1 MIMNLCRTV
10 LLLFSCIA
18 ILCACDGQDPK
29 TETGGGPG
37 SKVGRPA
44 PEAGYITARPQRI
57 ALTNELPGR
66 VKAYRTAEIRPQ
78 VSGIIQSRLFKE
90 GSFVEK
96 DQQLYQIDPARYD
109 ADHQRARAN
118 LQNAMAEL
126 QTASSLA
133 RRYRRLIGA
142 KAVSAQ
148 EYDEAVADVEK
159 AKAAVALAE
168 AEVKTAKINL
178 DYTKVHA
185 PISGYIGP
193 SGVTE
198 GALVTA
204 QQQTALATIRQLD
217 PVYIDLSQSAA
228 EARQLQERIMA
239 DRLDGKTE
247 TEYNVVLLPG
257 NTGETYPHVGALD
270 ATDLSVDQQ
279 TGTIRL
285 RTVFPN
291 PATILLPGMF
301 VRASLKLAEAAESI
315 IVPQKSVAIGPGGA
329 KSVWVI
335 GENNTVEKRRIRTG
349 APYENNWVVLEGL
362 QIGDRVIVEGT
373 MMLREGASVKPVELD
388 ASDVAGV
395 RELPS
400 DTPDDRAPP
409 PDSAWREPEAAGPI
423 GEISEPEPEPNPEPA
438 KTAAPREESGAE

>member
-1 MIMNLCRTV
+1 MNLCRTV

-18 ILCACDGQDPK
+18 LLCACDGRDPK
-29 TETGGGPG
+29 AETGGGPG
-37 SKVGRPA
+37 SKAGRPA
-44 PEAGYITARPQRI
+44 PEAGYITVRPQRI

-90 GSFVEK
+90 GSFVEEG
-96 DQQLYQIDPARYD
+96 QQLYQIDPARYD

-118 LQNAMAEL
+118 LQNAKAEL

-133 RRYRRLIGA
+133 RRYRKLIGA

-148 EYDEAVADVEK
+148 EYDEAVAGFEK

-178 DYTKVHA
+178 DYTKVYA

-204 QQQTALATIRQLD
+204 QQETALATIRQLD
-217 PVYIDLSQSAA
+217 PVYVDLSQSAA

-247 TEYNVVLLPG
+247 TEYNVVLLMG
-257 NTGETYPHVGALD
+257 NGGETYPHVGALD

-285 RTVFPN
+285 RSVFPN

-301 VRASLKLAEAAESI
+301 VRASLELAGDTESI
-315 IVPQKSVAIGPGGA
+315 VVPQKSAAIGPDGA

-349 APYENNWVVLEGL
+349 APYQNNWVVLDGL
-362 QIGDRVIVEGT
+362 ETGDRVVVEGT
-373 MMLREGASVKPVELD
+373 MMLREGASVKPVELT
-388 ASDVAGV
+388 ASEVTGV
-395 RELPS
+395 QEVPS
-400 DTPDDRAPP
+400 DTLDDRAPP
-409 PDSAWREPEAAGPI
+409 PDSTWGDPQKTDPI
-423 GEISEPEPEPNPEPA
+423 KEIPEPEPNPDPA
-438 KTAAPREESGAE
+438 ETAASQEGSGAE